1 MRIDLS
7 MKLKTDNQAGRNDW
21 MIFAF
26 GATAILAGALALAK
40 GASFFRG
47 PARVEDAV
55 AHALNQNNREPNDVQ
70 RYLKAAQ
77 EVAAALKEK
86 NLFIIKPPKQHPVK
100 QVDGILGNEALIGDK
115 WYKAGA
121 KIGDAV
127 LLAVEPTQV
136 RIEWDGQE
144 KTFPPLAAASE
155 GKGSQQGPPETR
167 GPAGKPGASPAKPGS
182 GPKTVKVKGQGRPC
196 RPAVTHWVGW
206 AWSCRPGSRRSCSS
220 IGTRC
225 RQKNRRRPGANGTVC
240 RRKKKKEPLRP

>member
-1 MRIDLS
+1 
-7 MKLKTDNQAGRNDW
+7 MKLKTDNQPGRNDW

-55 AHALNQNNREPNDVQ
+55 AHALNQNSREPNDVQ
-70 RYLKAAQ
+70 RYVKAAQ

-86 NLFIIKPPKQHPVK
+86 NLFIVKPPREHPVK
-100 QVDGILGNEALIGDK
+100 QVDGILGNEAFIGGK

-127 LLAVEPTQV
+127 ILVVESTQV

-144 KTFPPLAAASE
+144 KTFPPLAATSE
-155 GKGSQQGPPETR
+155 GKASQQAPPETR
-167 GPAGKPGASPAKPGS
+167 GPAGKPGAPPDKPGS
-182 GPKTVKVKGQGRPC
+182 GPKPVKVERATVSVSSGGDSLGWMGVELPPRIKEKLIE
-196 RPAVTHWVGW
+196 HWNNMSGEEQEK
-206 AWSCRPGSRRSCSS
+206 A
-220 IGTRC
+220 
-225 RQKNRRRPGANGTVC
+225 
-240 RRKKKKEPLRP
+240 RRKWNSMPPEEKERAIEAMKQHM